1 MKYRLLALDV
11 DGTLLDDGHR
21 LSDENEEAVR
31 KLVAEG
37 VRVVLF
43 TGRAY
48 PALEEVIR
56 RIGLK
61 DAAATQNG
69 SLILDVP
76 EGRTLHEE
84 MISVQDCRMILE
96 YCRENGFDPLLYQ
109 GDAVYSKL
117 TGKYLDI
124 FETCMGLKV
133 SAVDEIGACYQQIPL
148 GKILILDEPGR
159 VQQAKN
165 WIHQTFGGRV
175 SAELAYDFS
184 LEIGGSDKGRALAWL
199 ADYYGIDRKEIM
211 AVGDGENDRNM
222 LQTAGFSVAMGN
234 AMDRVK
240 ETADAVTLT
249 NNENGV
255 AAAIR
260 NYMK

>member
-48 PALEEVIR
+48 PALEEVI
-56 RIGLK
+56 
-61 DAAATQNG
+61 
-69 SLILDVP
+69 LILDVP

-133 SAVDEIGACYQQIPL
+133 SAVDDIGACYQQIPL